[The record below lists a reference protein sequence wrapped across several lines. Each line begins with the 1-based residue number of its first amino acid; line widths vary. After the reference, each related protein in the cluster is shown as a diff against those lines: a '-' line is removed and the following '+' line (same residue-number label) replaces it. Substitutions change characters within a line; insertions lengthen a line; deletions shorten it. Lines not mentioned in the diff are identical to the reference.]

1 MSLITADICLKQFK
15 DDYRFRLDEKTVNLY
30 LLAVD
35 QLLAFC
41 DKPFTE
47 INSKDIRRW
56 MSSLELREYKAAT
69 VSSKLAGIK
78 LFFKYCIEEGFL
90 TKDPVKNIPVPEA
103 EDKLPRYLQR
113 DELLQLRQL
122 VKGKGEERA
131 IIEVLYATG
140 VRLMEL
146 VNMKKEDINW
156 PERIITIPKGKRK
169 KERIVLFTRE
179 CAEHLK
185 AYLELREDTQP
196 FVFVNTKSTGSMC
209 PRTIQLKF
217 ETYTKMIGIH
227 ISPHTLRH
235 TFAAH
240 LAMKGMPLECIQVLL
255 GHNSPHQTQLYA
267 RLYHQ
272 ARKEI
277 YDQWM

>member
-1 MSLITADICLKQFK
+1 MIADNCLKQFK
-15 DDYRFRLDEKTVNLY
+15 EDYRFRLEEKTVNLY
-30 LLAVD
+30 ILAVN

-41 DKPFTE
+41 EKPFTE
-47 INSKDIRRW
+47 MNAKDIRGW
-56 MSSLELREYKAAT
+56 MSSLESREYKVAT

-90 TKDPVKNIPVPEA
+90 TKDPAKKIPIPKS

-122 VKGKGEERA
+122 VKGKVEERA
-131 IIEVLYATG
+131 VIEVFYATG

-146 VNMKKEDINW
+146 VDMKKEDINW
-156 PERIITIPKGKRK
+156 SERMITIPNGKRK

-179 CAEHLK
+179 CAVHLK
-185 AYLELREDTQP
+185 AYLEKREDSQP
-196 FVFVNTKSTGSMC
+196 FAFVNTSRTGPMC
-209 PRTIQLKF
+209 SRTINLKF
-217 ETYTKMIGIH
+217 QGYTKKLGIH
-227 ISPHTLRH
+227 LTPHTLRH

-255 GHNSPHQTQLYA
+255 GHNGLHQTQLYA